1 MHPLAIAGLAISQSL
16 GPPCKEQPEMTV
28 VPVHLFTSADEEIFA
43 FLLHGSKP
51 VLRRLAAR

>member
-1 MHPLAIAGLAISQSL
+1 
-16 GPPCKEQPEMTV
+16 MTV